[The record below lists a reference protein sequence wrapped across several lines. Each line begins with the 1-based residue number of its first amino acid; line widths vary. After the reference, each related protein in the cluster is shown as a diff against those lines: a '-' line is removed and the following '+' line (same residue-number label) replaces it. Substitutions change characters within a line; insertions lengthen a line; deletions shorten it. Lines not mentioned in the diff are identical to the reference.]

1 MKLKGRNLKPK
12 SANLEFFFNS
22 WTEIKRKETI
32 DFLAFINIKKS
43 PLVGANFFLTIKLNF
58 LYIRFKD
65 FALHMMLLQIGFTIL
80 LLVCM
85 VMISKGKPIELHD
98 MV

>member
-1 MKLKGRNLKPK
+1 
-12 SANLEFFFNS
+12 
-22 WTEIKRKETI
+22 
-32 DFLAFINIKKS
+32 
-43 PLVGANFFLTIKLNF
+43 
-58 LYIRFKD
+58 
-65 FALHMMLLQIGFTIL
+65 MMLLQIGFTIL